1 MKTSGNKSQ
10 VGNIHIDHITVSG
23 PLDHAHLGEGF
34 YKAVDDHSTVLVGAS
49 ALRPKGKSS
58 SDDIYVRSKEVQ
70 ENGRANRLEIICC
83 PPKQLQGHNFFGHAD
98 MLDYTYA
105 MFDRQTK
112 KHKLYVDPGQR
123 EEWRTGQVGLTQTH
137 LTGNFWCPPS
147 AKPAIFNAVDQ
158 NNPKGKHRDIETCI
172 SLGFAEKRRSLSHM
186 VTLYDKGVLLE
197 REWKKPE
204 KYQLKLQK
212 LGYFS
217 LRVELKLYSQWLKT
231 NEKGYVM
238 RWKGVDVD
246 ALFFKILKT
255 YNIAN
260 SIQMLLSEDQLAVLT
275 NSERRAYLL
284 WLNGE
289 DLTKHFSRTTVW
301 KYNSV
306 ILEKVGM
313 DMRGSRR
320 PEPQPLINLA
330 EILVPENI
338 VPIPKGAVG
347 SKYYWAP
354 GTAFG
359 DDNLDELAY

>member
-1 MKTSGNKSQ
+1 
-10 VGNIHIDHITVSG
+10 
-23 PLDHAHLGEGF
+23 
-34 YKAVDDHSTVLVGAS
+34 
-49 ALRPKGKSS
+49 
-58 SDDIYVRSKEVQ
+58 
-70 ENGRANRLEIICC
+70 
-83 PPKQLQGHNFFGHAD
+83 
-98 MLDYTYA
+98 
-105 MFDRQTK
+105 
-112 KHKLYVDPGQR
+112 
-123 EEWRTGQVGLTQTH
+123 
-137 LTGNFWCPPS
+137 
-147 AKPAIFNAVDQ
+147 
-158 NNPKGKHRDIETCI
+158 
-172 SLGFAEKRRSLSHM
+172 
-186 VTLYDKGVLLE
+186 
-197 REWKKPE
+197 
-204 KYQLKLQK
+204 
-212 LGYFS
+212 
-217 LRVELKLYSQWLKT
+217 
-231 NEKGYVM
+231 
-238 RWKGVDVD
+238 VD